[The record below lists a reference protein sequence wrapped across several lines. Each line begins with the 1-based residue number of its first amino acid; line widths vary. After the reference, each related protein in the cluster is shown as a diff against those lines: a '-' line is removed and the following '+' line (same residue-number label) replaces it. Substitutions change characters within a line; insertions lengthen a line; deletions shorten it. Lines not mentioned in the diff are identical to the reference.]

1 MHTPVTTTTPLLL
14 QSSVLKCPHGFSTR
28 NGGVS
33 TGMFST
39 LNFGNPGDLLEGRD
53 SPANIRANFQRVL
66 NAVGIA
72 ERQIIQVHQ
81 VHGNLV
87 HIVKAG
93 HSVNPETPDIK
104 ADAIV
109 TNDPRFVV
117 AVRVADC
124 APILL
129 ESTDGSIVAAV
140 HAGWR
145 GAVSGVLTAAVEAM
159 RELGATEIHAA
170 IGPCIGAAAFEVGPE
185 VLVAFDMRFGADRG
199 ITAAHPTGKGAV
211 NLKRALEIE
220 LANAGVKHVETLA
233 NCTVSEPQVFFSH
246 RRDRGL
252 TGRMIGFIGPRG
264 T

>member
-1 MHTPVTTTTPLLL
+1 MHTPVTAPLLL
-14 QSSVLKCPHGFSTR
+14 QSPLLKCPHGFSTR

-33 TGMFST
+33 TGIFGT
-39 LNFGNPGDLLEGRD
+39 LNFGNPGDLLDGRD
-53 SPANIRANFQRVL
+53 TPENIRANFKLVL
-66 NAVGIA
+66 DAVSA
-72 ERQIIQVHQ
+72 ADRQIIQVHQ

-87 HIVKAG
+87 HIVKVG
-93 HSVNPETPDIK
+93 DIVNAESPDMK

-109 TNDPRFVV
+109 TNDPRLVV
-117 AVRVADC
+117 AVRIADC

-129 ESTDGSIVAAV
+129 ESSDGTIVAAV

-145 GAVSGVLTAAVEAM
+145 GAVSGVLSSAIQAM
-159 RELGATEIHAA
+159 RDLGATEIHAA
-170 IGPCIGAAAFEVGPE
+170 IGPCIGVAAFEVGPE

-199 ITAAHPTGKGAV
+199 ITTAHASGKGNI

-220 LANAGVKHVETLA
+220 LVNAGVKHVETFA
-233 NCTVSEPQVFFSH
+233 NCTVNEPELFFSH

-252 TGRMIGFIGPRG
+252 TGRMIGFIGPRR

>member
-1 MHTPVTTTTPLLL
+1 MRTPVTTPLLL
-14 QSSVLKCPHGFSTR
+14 QSSLLKCPHGFSTR

-33 TGMFST
+33 TGIFTS

-53 SPANIRANFQRVL
+53 SPANIRANFDRVL
-66 NAVGIA
+66 GAVDAADREIV
-72 ERQIIQVHQ
+72 QVHQ

-93 HSVNPETPDIK
+93 HVVDPQTPDIK

-109 TNDPRFVV
+109 TNDPRFIV

-129 ESTDGSIVAAV
+129 ESSDGAIVAAV

-145 GAVSGVLTAAVEAM
+145 GAVSGVLSSAVQAM
-159 RELGATEIHAA
+159 RDLGATEIHAA
-170 IGPCIGAAAFEVGPE
+170 IGPCIGTAAFEVGPE

-199 ITAAHPTGKGAV
+199 ITAAQTGGKGTI

-220 LANAGVKHVETLA
+220 LANAGVKHVETFA
-233 NCTVSEPQVFFSH
+233 NCTVNEPELFFSH

-252 TGRMIGFIGPRG
+252 TGRMIGFIGPRR

>member
-1 MHTPVTTTTPLLL
+1 MRTPVTTPLLL
-14 QSSVLKCPHGFSTR
+14 QSSLLKCPHGFSTR

-33 TGMFST
+33 SGIFAS

-53 SPANIRANFQRVL
+53 SLANICANFDRVL
-66 NAVGIA
+66 GAIDA
-72 ERQIIQVHQ
+72 ADRQIVQVHQ

-87 HIVKAG
+87 HIVKSG
-93 HSVNPETPDIK
+93 HNVNPETTDIK

-109 TNDPRFVV
+109 TNDPSFVV

-129 ESTDGSIVAAV
+129 ESSDGAIVAAV

-145 GAVSGVLTAAVEAM
+145 GAVSGVLTGAIQAM
-159 RELGATEIHAA
+159 RELGATDIHAA

-185 VLVAFDMRFGADRG
+185 VLVAFDMRFCSDRG
-199 ITAAHPTGKGAV
+199 ITTAHPSGKGTV
-211 NLKRALEIE
+211 DLKRALEIE
-220 LANAGVKHVETLA
+220 LANAVVKHVETFA
-233 NCTVSEPQVFFSH
+233 NCTVNEPELFFSH

-252 TGRMIGFIGPRG
+252 TGRMIGFIGPRRI
-264 T
+264 